1 MAISSSDISALYI
14 TLFNRAPEGAGHE
27 FWLKSAYK
35 QSLNLSQVA
44 AQMLDTDASKEYFAG
59 KETNFDFINHIYANL
74 FGKTNIQDPDGVKF
88 WTDSMEKGASK
99 AFIVSEILNAA
110 TNNAYTKA
118 EDIKAQK
125 LFLNKVNAAEITHR
139 SIKDVPSK
147 GTINEKISGFSAILK
162 NIKEACPPVHI
173 AQVVKQE
180 ALKAN
185 LQILSDDEVA
195 KITKEV
201 FASVNLEEAKKAL
214 KETTATSDICPSKP
228 TPKPSP
234 GGDVRPSE
242 EYIKLNQVGDTS
254 VYKSDDGKY
263 IVNLGADAVMPGK
276 ALAVGKNSNKIYEI
290 SESSNT
296 SPVLKF
302 NDKPLL
308 KQDMQGGTI
317 YKNGAITVKF
327 ISKDGKVVF
336 AYDGE
341 NSGFVLKE
349 DVSDGYETMSQA
361 KIQNG
366 EFKINADVKAAYK
379 TEIVKIS
386 PQSYQISKIKA
397 FDGVSDYK
405 FGTVKPA
412 VDRDL
417 KISQK
422 DMTSL
427 KIPPI
432 NGKIYSGEID
442 GFAVTAKANGELESI
457 EKDGALYTFDTQ
469 EKVKFVKFADY
480 TFILKTS
487 LYLSDAMA
495 KMTDA
500 TGNLLAKASS
510 EILNE
515 SGDKFILDA
524 SGDGNVE
531 KVQVKGGAEL
541 TPATATPF
549 GFATINDMRI
559 ARAKFSDENLD
570 FTLTATPAPRYIDA
584 KSYQIAQSK
593 EMGRVMLKSQTGY
606 VNSKVEKGGYKFEVF
621 GGDENKYNIVK
632 KDENDNDLSAEQF
645 NDGLYKFVEYN
656 GLAVSSIRLV
666 GSESDDTA
674 VVRAGHI
681 IGIGS
686 ANEVGINSLNG
697 GIISFESIEKFEF
710 NVDPTDFVYLD
721 KFNSINKDGTKEIK
735 LNADLTIKSEDGGV
749 IDLAKVEFGG
759 NKLSV
764 NLKVGGAQDTIKFG
778 GKIGNLAINGFETQ
792 DKVDFG
798 ALGVTDK
805 NVIPVTSGAGATV
818 ENGKIYTTDAG
829 GAISGKDYAGGEFDE
844 LFAASGT
851 AFKTAATA
859 AGKSIIAV
867 KGTDVTKIYQ
877 VDNAEGEGAGTID
890 ASELHLVGVLDNGAA
905 NGDKGVM
912 LSDAN
917 IA

>member
-1 MAISSSDISALYI
+1 MAISSTNISALYI

-27 FWLKSAYK
+27 FWLKAADN
-35 QSLNLSQVA
+35 QGLNLSQIA

-74 FGKTNIQDPDGVKF
+74 FGKTSIQDPDGVKF
-88 WTDSMEKGASK
+88 WTDSIEKGASK

-110 TNNAYTKA
+110 TNNVYTKA

-125 LFLNKVNAAEITHR
+125 LFLNKVNAAEITYR

-185 LQILSDDEVA
+185 LQILSDDEIA

-201 FASVNLEEAKKAL
+201 FASVSIDEAKKAL
-214 KETTATSDICPSKP
+214 KETTATSDICP
-228 TPKPSP
+228 PKPSP
-234 GGDVRPSE
+234 GGDVKPSE
-242 EYIKLNQVGDTS
+242 EYINQVGDTS

-263 IVNLGADAVMPGK
+263 IVNLGADSVTPGK

-290 SESSNT
+290 KENSNF

-349 DVSDGYETMSQA
+349 DVNDGYETMSQA

-366 EFKINADVKAAYK
+366 EFKINADVKAAHK

-422 DMTSL
+422 DMTPL
-427 KIPPI
+427 KIPLI

-442 GFAVTAKANGELESI
+442 GFAVTAKANSELESI

-487 LYLSDAMA
+487 LYLSDAIA
-495 KMTDA
+495 KTADA

-524 SGDGNVE
+524 AGNGNVE
-531 KVQVKGGAEL
+531 KAQVNGGAEL
-541 TPATATPF
+541 TPVTATPF

-559 ARAKFSDENLD
+559 AKAKFSDENLD

-656 GLAVSSIRLV
+656 GLAVSSIRLI
-666 GSESDDTA
+666 GSENDDTA

-710 NVDPTDFVYLD
+710 NVDPADFVYLD

-735 LNADLTIKSEDGGV
+735 LNADLTIKSENGGA
-749 IDLAKVEFGG
+749 IDLTKVEFGD
-759 NKLSV
+759 NKLGV
-764 NLKVGGAQDTIKFG
+764 NLKVDGAQDTIKFG
-778 GKIGNLAINGFETQ
+778 GKIGNLAISGFETQ
-792 DKVDFG
+792 DKVDFS
-798 ALGVTDK
+798 ALGATDK
-805 NVIPVTSGAGATV
+805 NVVPITSSAGATV

-829 GAISGKDYAGGEFDE
+829 GAISDKDYAGAQFDE

-851 AFKTAATA
+851 AFKVAATA
-859 AGKSIIAV
+859 VGKSIVAV
-867 KGTDVTKIYQ
+867 KGDDVTKIYQ
-877 VDNAEGEGAGTID
+877 VDNAEGAGANTID
-890 ASELHLVGVLDNGAA
+890 GSELHLVGILDNGAA
-905 NGDKGVM
+905 SGDKGVM

>member
-1 MAISSSDISALYI
+1 MAIPSSNISALYI

-27 FWLKSAYK
+27 FWLKTADT
-35 QSLNLSQVA
+35 QGLNLSQVA
-44 AQMLDTDASKEYFAG
+44 AQMLDTDASKEYFVG

-74 FGKTNIQDPDGVKF
+74 FGKTSLQDPDGVKF
-88 WTDSMEKGASK
+88 WTDSIEKGASK
-99 AFIVSEILNAA
+99 AFIVSEVLNAA
-110 TNNAYTKA
+110 TNNVYTKA

-139 SIKDVPSK
+139 SIKDVPNK
-147 GTINEKISGFSAILK
+147 GTINEKIAGFSAILK

-201 FASVNLEEAKKAL
+201 FASVSLEEAKKAL
-214 KETTATSDICPSKP
+214 KETTATSDICL
-228 TPKPSP
+228 PKPSP
-234 GGDVRPSE
+234 GSNVKPSE
-242 EYIKLNQVGDTS
+242 EYIKLNQVGDMS

-263 IVNLGADAVMPGK
+263 IVDLGADVVASGK

-308 KQDMQGGTI
+308 KQDTQGGTI

-336 AYDGE
+336 AYNGE
-341 NSGFVLKE
+341 SGGFVLKE

-366 EFKINADVKAAYK
+366 EFKVNADVKATYK

-386 PQSYQISKIKA
+386 SQSYQISKIKA
-397 FDGVSDYK
+397 FDGASDYK
-405 FGTVKPA
+405 FGANKPA

-427 KIPPI
+427 KIPLI

-442 GFAVTAKANGELESI
+442 EFTITAKTNGELESI
-457 EKDGALYTFDTQ
+457 EKDGALYAFDTQ

-480 TFILKTS
+480 TFVLKTP
-487 LYLSDAMA
+487 LYLSDAITKTA
-495 KMTDA
+495 DA

-524 SGDGNVE
+524 AGNGNIE
-531 KVQVKGGAEL
+531 KAQVNGGAEL
-541 TPATATPF
+541 TPVTATPF
-549 GFATINDMRI
+549 GFATINDMEI
-559 ARAKFSDENLD
+559 AKAKFNDENLE
-570 FTLTATPAPRYIDA
+570 FTLTAMPAPKYSDV
-584 KSYQIAQSK
+584 KTYQIAQGK
-593 EMGRVMLKSQTGY
+593 EMGRVMLKSETGY
-606 VNSKVEKGGYKFEVF
+606 VNSKVEKGGHKFEVF
-621 GGDENKYNIVK
+621 GGGENKYNIVE
-632 KDENDNDLSAEQF
+632 KDENNNDLSAEQF

-656 GLAVSSIRLV
+656 GTAVSSIRLI
-666 GSESDDTA
+666 GSENDDTA

-735 LNADLTIKSEDGGV
+735 LNADITIKSENGGA
-749 IDLAKVEFGG
+749 IDLARVEFGG

-764 NLKVGGAQDTIKFG
+764 NLKVGGTQDTIKFG
-778 GKIGNLAINGFETQ
+778 DKIGNLAINGFETQ
-792 DKVDFG
+792 DKVDFS
-798 ALGVTDK
+798 ALGATDK
-805 NVIPVTSGAGATV
+805 NVVPVASGAEATI
-818 ENGKIYTTDAG
+818 ESGKIYTTDAG
-829 GAISGKDYAGGEFDE
+829 GAISGKDYAGAQFDE

-851 AFKTAATA
+851 AFKVAATA
-859 AGKSIIAV
+859 AGKSIVAV
-867 KGTDVTKIYQ
+867 KGDDVTKIYQ
-877 VDNAEGEGAGTID
+877 VDNAEGAGVDMID
-890 ASELHLVGVLDNGAA
+890 SSELHLVGVLDNGAA
-905 NGDKGVM
+905 SGDKGVM

-917 IA
+917 IV

>member
-1 MAISSSDISALYI
+1 MAISSTNISALYI

-27 FWLKSAYK
+27 FWLKAADN
-35 QSLNLSQVA
+35 QGLNLSQIA

-74 FGKTNIQDPDGVKF
+74 FGKTSIQDPDGVKF
-88 WTDSMEKGASK
+88 WTDSIEKGASK

-110 TNNAYTKA
+110 TNNVYTKA

-125 LFLNKVNAAEITHR
+125 LFLNKVNAAEITYR

-185 LQILSDDEVA
+185 LQILSDDEIA

-201 FASVNLEEAKKAL
+201 FASVSIDEAKKAL
-214 KETTATSDICPSKP
+214 KETTATSDICP
-228 TPKPSP
+228 PKPSP
-234 GGDVRPSE
+234 GGDVKPSE

-263 IVNLGADAVMPGK
+263 IVNLGADSVTPGK

-290 SESSNT
+290 KENSNF

-349 DVSDGYETMSQA
+349 DVNDGYETMSQA

-366 EFKINADVKAAYK
+366 EFKINADVKAAHK

-386 PQSYQISKIKA
+386 SQSYQISKIKA

-405 FGTVKPA
+405 FGANKPA

-422 DMTSL
+422 DMTPL
-427 KIPPI
+427 KIPLV
-432 NGKIYSGEID
+432 NGKIYSGEIH
-442 GFAVTAKANGELESI
+442 GFAVTAKANSELESI
-457 EKDGALYTFDTQ
+457 EKDGALYAFDTQ

-480 TFILKTS
+480 TFVLKTP
-487 LYLSDAMA
+487 LYLSDAIA
-495 KMTDA
+495 KTADA

-524 SGDGNVE
+524 AGNGNVE
-531 KVQVKGGAEL
+531 KAQVNGGAEL
-541 TPATATPF
+541 TPVTATPF
-549 GFATINDMRI
+549 GFATINDMEI
-559 ARAKFSDENLD
+559 AKAKFNDENLE
-570 FTLTATPAPRYIDA
+570 FTLTAMPAPKYSDV
-584 KSYQIAQSK
+584 KTYQNAQGK
-593 EMGRVMLKSQTGY
+593 EMGRVMLKSEMGY
-606 VNSKVEKGGYKFEVF
+606 VNSKVEKGGHKFEVF
-621 GGDENKYNIVK
+621 GGGENKYNIVE
-632 KDENDNDLSAEQF
+632 KDENNNDLSAEQF

-656 GLAVSSIRLV
+656 GTAVSSIRLI
-666 GSESDDTA
+666 GSENDDTA

-710 NVDPTDFVYLD
+710 NVDPADFVYLD

-735 LNADLTIKSEDGGV
+735 LNADLTIKSENGGA
-749 IDLAKVEFGG
+749 IDLARVDFGG
-759 NKLSV
+759 KKLSIS
-764 NLKVGGAQDTIKFG
+764 LKVGGAQDSIKFS

-798 ALGVTDK
+798 ALGATDK
-805 NVIPVTSGAGATV
+805 NVIPVSSGAEATI
-818 ENGKIYTTDAG
+818 ESGKIYTTDAG
-829 GAISGKDYAGGEFDE
+829 GAISGKDYARAEFGE
-844 LFAASGT
+844 LFAASGA
-851 AFKTAATA
+851 AFKAAAAA
-859 AGKSIIAV
+859 AGKSIIAI

-877 VDNAEGEGAGTID
+877 VDNAEGAGVDTID

-905 NGDKGVM
+905 SGDKGVM